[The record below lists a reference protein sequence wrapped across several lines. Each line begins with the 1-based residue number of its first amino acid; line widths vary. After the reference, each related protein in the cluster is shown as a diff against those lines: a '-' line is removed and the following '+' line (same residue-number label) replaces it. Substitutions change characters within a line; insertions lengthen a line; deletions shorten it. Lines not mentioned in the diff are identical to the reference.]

1 MEHVILY
8 MIDHPNECT
17 PWESL
22 EECSVYCEEHYDR
35 PVTIVP
41 VYFIKIVED
50 DVEAFFRLG
59 EVGKD
64 DWYVHRKGSM

>member
-1 MEHVILY
+1 MMDHVILY
-8 MIDHPNECT
+8 MIVNSHECT

-35 PVTIVP
+35 PVH
-41 VYFIKIVED
+41 FIKVVED
-50 DVEAFFRLG
+50 GVEAFFRLG

-64 DWYVHRKGSM
+64 DWYVLRKGSM